1 MAFERIVPVQQT
13 WLRIE
18 WIKPH
23 ELWIKTHLTGQ
34 FSVLKPETYDKNKK
48 IYEVFKI
55 CITYKDIN
63 VQFNELTSTLRGSQ
77 KTVYIH
83 THIHVVKYCVK
94 ASKW

>member
-13 WLRIE
+13 WLQIE

-23 ELWIKTHLTGQ
+23 ELWIKTHLNGQ
-34 FSVLKPETYDKNKK
+34 FSIPVLKSETYDKDKQ

-63 VQFNELTSTLRGSQ
+63 VQFNELMSTLRGSQ

-83 THIHVVKYCVK
+83 TVYM
-94 ASKW
+94 